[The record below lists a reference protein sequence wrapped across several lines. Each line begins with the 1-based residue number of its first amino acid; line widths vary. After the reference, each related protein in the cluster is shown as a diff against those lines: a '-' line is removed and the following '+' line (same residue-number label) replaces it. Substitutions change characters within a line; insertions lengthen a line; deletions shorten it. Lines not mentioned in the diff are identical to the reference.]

1 MNAIVDRPKDLSVL
15 DCCEALGVSRATL
28 YRVEAAEKA
37 SLLPPEPVVNPDSS
51 GHFRALSETERAKVL
66 EVLTSER
73 FCEDSPREVFATLLD
88 EHLYYC
94 SISTM
99 YRILWINA
107 AVKERRSQLMH
118 PAYSA
123 PELLATKP
131 NQVWSWDITKLKGPE
146 KWQHFYLY
154 VILDIFSRYVVGW
167 MIANRESSK
176 LAVRLIEETCIKQG
190 IKSGELTLHADR
202 GSSMKSKPVA
212 YLLSDL
218 GVTKTHSRPYVS
230 DDNPYSESQFKTMK
244 YRPEFPERFGSVQD
258 ARGFGKEFFPW
269 YNTEHHHS
277 GIALHTPENVHYG
290 RTIAIDKERL
300 ITLSTAFALHPE
312 RFVKKNVT
320 IPLMPTAAWINPP
333 KLRTDVSPST
343 DSAIL

>member
-1 MNAIVDRPKDLSVL
+1 MTAILDRPKDLSVV
-15 DCCEALGVSRATL
+15 DCSEALGTSRATL
-28 YRVEAAEKA
+28 YRQEAVRNR
-37 SLLPPEPVVNPDSS
+37 SVVAPDSALERQP
-51 GHFRALSETERAKVL
+51 HVRALSESEKAKVL

-73 FCEDSPREVFATLLD
+73 FCDDAPREVYATLLD
-88 EHLYYC
+88 EKQYFC

-99 YRILWINA
+99 YRILWANH
-107 AVKERRSQLMH
+107 AVRERRNQLRH

-146 KWQHFYLY
+146 KWSHYFLY

-167 MIANRESSK
+167 MVANRESSV
-176 LAVRLIEETCIKQG
+176 LAIQLIEETCIKQG
-190 IKSGELTLHADR
+190 IKPGQLTLHADR

-212 YLLSDL
+212 FFLSDL

-244 YRPEFPERFGSVQD
+244 YRPHFPANFGSIQD
-258 ARGFGKEFFPW
+258 ARSFCQRFFSW

-277 GIALHTPENVHYG
+277 GIGLHTPRNVHDG
-290 RTIAIDKERL
+290 RAAMIDDERRV
-300 ITLSTAFALHPE
+300 TLATALDLHPE
-312 RFVKKNVT
+312 RFVRKT
-320 IPLMPTAAWINPP
+320 IAPPRLPTAAWINPP
-333 KLRTDVSPST
+333 QPRIDLTQCIDL
-343 DSAIL
+343 ALH